1 MKLLLII
8 SLACG
13 IHGYGSGKLPKSVCE
28 NLQPGPPHGENEVS
42 DKDNIDPPFL
52 MSASKAPKGDFFL
65 GKFFTASSNNLKR
78 ILGMGTSDFNY
89 ITLLVIPQE
98 CVDCR
103 DLLNLCWGSFTI
115 NID

>member
-1 MKLLLII
+1 MKLLLVI

-65 GKFFTASSNNLKR
+65 GKFLTASSYKLKR
-78 ILGMGTSDFNY
+78 FLGMGISNNPFSKSSRMC
-89 ITLLVIPQE
+89 I
-98 CVDCR
+98 
-103 DLLNLCWGSFTI
+103 DLLTQY
-115 NID
+115 